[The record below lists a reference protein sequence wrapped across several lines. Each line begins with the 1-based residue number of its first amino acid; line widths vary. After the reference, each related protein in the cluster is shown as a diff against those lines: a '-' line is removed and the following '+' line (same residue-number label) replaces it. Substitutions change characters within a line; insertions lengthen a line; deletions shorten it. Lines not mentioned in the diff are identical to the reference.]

1 MKGTCVNA
9 LFASGPFGGPFEIPQ
24 VGHLFN
30 LPGPEFLGSPFTRV
44 YLLVALSVVITIGF
58 FWMAFGNAKIVPSKM
73 QALGEL
79 VVDFVD
85 REIAMN
91 VIGPKGKPY
100 VPLLTAMFVFILVN
114 NWFKITP
121 FVNFAPTGRIA
132 YPLGLAMVTYVLF
145 IVVAIRHQGMAY
157 FKDIAFPEGVPWPVY
172 FLLTPIELI
181 STFILRPVTLTVR
194 LFANMVGGHL
204 LLAITFIATWS
215 FLRIPGLAPADANY
229 WFLPIGIITFLFGPV
244 VVAFEMFIGFLQA
257 YIFAILTAVYLQGAI
272 EPAH

>member
-1 MKGTCVNA
+1 MNA